1 MNDDVN
7 RNYNRSVVE
16 SSPLEVMF
24 RSYLNR
30 RWILERRGRLRVDRR
45 DDGTIVVPRS

>member
-1 MNDDVN
+1 MYDDMNG
-7 RNYNRSVVE
+7 NYNRSVVE

-30 RWILERRGRLRVDRR
+30 GRDVRRRGRLLVDKR
-45 DDGTIVVPRS
+45 DDGTIDVPKS